1 MRRPYLVIAVLMM
14 LSMCLCEG
22 AYARGKGGG
31 GGGKGF
37 GGGGKSVGGHGPKLS
52 GPSSHAGGSKQLA
65 KDHAPTKNKVTKEH
79 APTKDKLAKEHGQP
93 RQPKSDTDPLATN
106 KKEKQLQLFQQQ
118 RDKKLAQADHL
129 REIAERNGNANLA
142 ANADRMEAQALQQYA
157 DKAAH
162 LEKFGVTD
170 PLLNPELPPIGDDLL
185 GNLN

>member
-1 MRRPYLVIAVLMM
+1 MLRLHLAIAVLMM
-14 LSMCLCEG
+14 LSICLCEG

-37 GGGGKSVGGHGPKLS
+37 GAGGKSVGGHGPKLS
-52 GPSSHAGGSKQLA
+52 GPSAKSGGSKQLA
-65 KDHAPTKNKVTKEH
+65 KDHAPI
-79 APTKDKLAKEHGQP
+79 KDKLAKEHDQP

-162 LEKFGVTD
+162 LEKFGVSD
-170 PLLNPELPPIGDDLL
+170 PLLNPEQPPVGDDLAGSL
-185 GNLN
+185 QP